1 MFSSTEH
8 YSIGAT
14 LFQTVAALI
23 QPCNAVLRWE
33 SSLQI
38 VSSNITFLWREAQIK
53 IAFPAPF
60 LDVLLLAVCCLG
72 FGHLAT
78 NEIATNE

>member
-1 MFSSTEH
+1 MLSSTQH

-14 LFQTVAALI
+14 LFQTVAALF
-23 QPCNAVLRWE
+23 QHCNAVLRWE

-38 VSSNITFLWREAQIK
+38 ISSNITFLWRKAQIK
-53 IAFPAPF
+53 IAFPTPF
-60 LDVLLLAVCCLG
+60 LDGLLLAVCCRG
-72 FGHLAT
+72 YGHLAT